1 MHLLVRFI
9 YPIVIFIVFSV
20 FYFAGL
26 GGPVV
31 IDYDEGV
38 YAEVSREMYL
48 AGELLQPTLNGEDF
62 FEKPPLLYWLQ
73 MLGYE
78 MFGIS
83 AFGARFFNACC
94 GLLTVLTLY
103 FGARGPLGERVAFQ
117 AALVLG
123 SSIIFVYLSRIA
135 MTDMAL
141 TLFLTLALV
150 VSWYGV
156 ERALRQQGGA
166 VLFSLGCLAAA
177 LAMLSKGAI
186 GALFPVITALIYL
199 VSIRRPGLLFQKN
212 WLLPGTL
219 ILVLVGFSWYIAL
232 GLVHPGGFSF
242 MKELFLT
249 HHFGRFSEPMEGHSG
264 PFFYYLIVL
273 AIGFL
278 PWFAYLLLAI
288 PAVRLGRQTPGAR
301 FLSLMVIH
309 TVLVF
314 LFFSVAAT
322 KLPNYILPALPGL
335 AVCIAVLFN
344 RDGDAQGLTWRL
356 AGWFATVTVGLL
368 GLVFAALPLLFPYL
382 HEVLGKDARKA
393 PILAESVELG
403 ITPWLIAV
411 LFFACSFLIFRVRN
425 NSKRRVVFETLL
437 LCSLIISAGLFHL
450 VIPLYDRLMNEPL
463 ARIAQQAADMSEKD
477 DAIVLFAVDDR
488 PSINFVSGRTTIY
501 RPERRSDELPA
512 LLRAPESSIGIT
524 TVYYLQRLHDAAID
538 IEELA
543 RNGGYVLFR
552 IAAESAARPAG
563 STTPAVPAT
572 SNQANSDHTPAVV
585 PVRKDPAQVLPP

>member
-1 MHLLVRFI
+1 MQLLSRVMNPLVLI
-9 YPIVIFIVFSV
+9 IVFSV
-20 FYFAGL
+20 FFFAGL

-78 MFGIS
+78 TFGVS

-103 FGARGPLGERVAFQ
+103 FGARGPLGERVALQ

-123 SSIIFVYLSRIA
+123 SSIIFTYLSRIA

-141 TLFLTLALV
+141 TLFLTLSLV
-150 VSWYGV
+150 VSWHGV

-186 GALFPVITALIYL
+186 GAVFPVAAALIYL
-199 VSIRRPGLLFQKN
+199 ISIGRPGLLFQKT

-219 ILVLVGFSWYIAL
+219 ILALVGFSWYLAL

-249 HHFGRFSEPMEGHSG
+249 HHVGRFSAPMEGHSG

-278 PWFAYLLLAI
+278 PWFAYLFLTVPAI
-288 PAVRLGRQTPGAR
+288 TLGRQTPAAR
-301 FLSLMVIH
+301 FLSLMAIY

-322 KLPNYILPALPGL
+322 KLPNYILPALPGM
-335 AVCIAVLFN
+335 AICIAVLFN
-344 RDGDAQGLTWRL
+344 REGGAQSVPWRL

-382 HEVLGKDARKA
+382 HELLGKDARKA

-403 ITPWLIAV
+403 MTPWLIAA
-411 LFFACSFLIFRVRN
+411 LFFACSYLIFRVRN
-425 NSKRRVVFETLL
+425 NSERRVVFETLL
-437 LCSLIISAGLFHL
+437 LCSLIVNAGLFHL
-450 VIPLYDRLMNEPL
+450 VIPLYDRVMNAPL
-463 ARIAQQAADMSEKD
+463 ARIAQRAAEMTENDKS
-477 DAIVLFAVDDR
+477 IVLFAVDDR
-488 PSINFVSGRTTIY
+488 PSINFVSRRTTIY
-501 RPERRSDELPA
+501 RPERQADDLPS
-512 LLRAPESSIGIT
+512 LLRAPESTIGIT
-524 TVYYLQRLHDAAID
+524 TVYYLQQLRDRAFD
-538 IEELA
+538 IEELS
-543 RNGGYVLFR
+543 RDGGFVLFR
-552 IAAESAARPAG
+552 IAAESAARSADDVPP
-563 STTPAVPAT
+563 TTSYEPGVNRSP
-572 SNQANSDHTPAVV
+572 PVV
-585 PVRKDPAQVLPP
+585 VEENE